1 MSTTKSQGVRVQIYD
16 QYYQLRSESDDNYTR
31 ELAQSVDSTM
41 RAIAEKTK
49 TYDSLRLAVL
59 AALHFADECERSR
72 AHYEDLSKAVAEK
85 SAKLGKAIDGLM
97 KKAS

>member
-1 MSTTKSQGVRVQIYD
+1 MTTAKSQGVRVQIYD

-41 RAIAEKTK
+41 RTIAEKTK

-72 AHYEDLSKAVAEK
+72 GRSETLSKAVAEK
-85 SAKLGKAIDGLM
+85 CARLGKALDGVV

>member
-1 MSTTKSQGVRVQIYD
+1 MAGKSQGIRVQIYD
-16 QYYQLRSESDDNYTR
+16 QYYQLRSESDDSYTR

-41 RAIAEKTK
+41 RTIAEKTN

-59 AALHFADECERSR
+59 AALHFADECSRVRQRHERLNES
-72 AHYEDLSKAVAEK
+72 VAEK
-85 SAKLGKAIDGLM
+85 SQRLGKALDGAL

>member
-1 MSTTKSQGVRVQIYD
+1 MTTIKTQGIRVQIYD
-16 QYYQLRSESDDNYTR
+16 QYYQLRSESEDSYTR

-59 AALHFADECERSR
+59 AALHFADECERNR
-72 AHYEDLSKAVAEK
+72 QRHERLSQAVSEK
-85 SAKLGKAIDGLM
+85 SARLAKALDGAV